1 MQHTKILMAGLLLLL
16 LIGGCDEE
24 NENAQV
30 ARVAQEGAA
39 RQADQNQEMA
49 QLNREVA
56 AGTQRLV
63 EADSRAR
70 QEVIAA
76 QKDLAQQQAGLAE
89 QHDALEAER
98 RTMAQ
103 QRNRES
109 LLVPVISTLGLLLLC
124 CLPLGLAWYLLHAWH
139 REAQDDIVL
148 GQLLIEEL
156 VSPRPVL
163 LPGPVL
169 LPAIEDTPHRERLA
183 GPAEPPRGDT
193 TDPS

>member
-1 MQHTKILMAGLLLLL
+1 MHRWRGSRRKGP
-16 LIGGCDEE
+16 
-24 NENAQV
+24 
-30 ARVAQEGAA
+30 
-39 RQADQNQEMA
+39 RQAEQNQEMA

-76 QKDLAQQQAGLAE
+76 QKDLAQQQASLAE
-89 QHDALEAER
+89 RHDALETER
-98 RTMAQ
+98 RTMAE

-139 REAQDDIVL
+139 REAQDEIVL
-148 GQLLIEEL
+148 GQLLVEEL
-156 VSPRPVL
+156 VSPHPLL

-169 LPAIEDTPHRERLA
+169 LPAIEHTPQRERLV
-183 GPAEPPRGDT
+183 GPAEPPDGES
-193 TDPS
+193 TDRS

>member
-1 MQHTKILMAGLLLLL
+1 MARLH
-16 LIGGCDEE
+16 
-24 NENAQV
+24 
-30 ARVAQEGAA
+30 
-39 RQADQNQEMA
+39 
-49 QLNREVA
+49 REVA

-76 QKDLAQQQAGLAE
+76 QKDLAQQQAGLA
-89 QHDALEAER
+89 QQYDQLEVER
-98 RTMAQ
+98 RSLAQ
-103 QRNRES
+103 ERNRES

-124 CLPLGLAWYLLHAWH
+124 CLPLGLAWYLLQAWH
-139 REAQDDIVL
+139 RETQDDIVL

-169 LPAIEDTPHRERLA
+169 LPAIEDTPRRERLV
-183 GPAEPPRGDT
+183 GPAEPLCDES

>member
-1 MQHTKILMAGLLLLL
+1 MQHTKILVAGLLLLL
-16 LIGGCDEE
+16 LIGGCDED

-30 ARVAQEGAA
+30 ARVAEEAAA
-39 RQADQNQEMA
+39 RQAEQNQEMA
-49 QLNREVA
+49 KLNREVA
-56 AGTQRLV
+56 AGAHSLV
-63 EADSRAR
+63 EADSKAR

-76 QKDLAQQQAGLAE
+76 QKDLAQQQASLAE

-98 RTMAQ
+98 RSMAQ
-103 QRNRES
+103 QRYHES

-139 REAQDDIVL
+139 REAQDEIVL
-148 GQLLIEEL
+148 GQLLVEEL

-169 LPAIEDTPHRERLA
+169 LPAIEHTPHRERLV
-183 GPAEPPRGDT
+183 GPAEPPCGES